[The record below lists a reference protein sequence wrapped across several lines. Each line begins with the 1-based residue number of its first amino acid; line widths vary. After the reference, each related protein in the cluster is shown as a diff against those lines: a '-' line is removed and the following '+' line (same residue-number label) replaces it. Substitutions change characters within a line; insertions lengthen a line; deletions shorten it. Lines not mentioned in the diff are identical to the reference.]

1 MSNPFSVRDP
11 SISHTKVENALLPKE
26 GDDGSNFV
34 LYVDNVNKRLGI
46 NNATPEQAID
56 CAGNIK
62 IRSTGVERLIFHDDA
77 GDHNTA
83 DIDGNVDGTDGGV
96 LGIRTK
102 VDGGSVTEKLR
113 INNIGAIG
121 IGGANYGNAGAV
133 ITSNGSGSAVS
144 WNRPYFIKVKRLT
157 DYPLTGTSGTATI
170 LGMSAV
176 DFGPVFDYNGTTDW
190 ANDEWTCPQTGV
202 YRITE
207 QLAVQ
212 STITDRTYYA
222 GAILERTRGATTEYI
237 YRNELASTSDD
248 DVDQVYLTGTTIN
261 RFEQGDELRL
271 VIGWSVLV
279 SGSVKARGDPI
290 EDQTFLIIERI
301 I

>member
-46 NNATPEQAID
+46 NNATPDQAID
-56 CAGNIK
+56 CAGYIQL
-62 IRSTGVERLIFHDDA
+62 RSTPVQRLIFHDDA
-77 GDHNTA
+77 GDHLNA
-83 DIDGNVDGTDGGV
+83 DIGAAVDGTNGGV
-96 LGIRTK
+96 LGFITK
-102 VDGGSVTEKLR
+102 IDGGIDTEKLR

-121 IGGANYGNAGAV
+121 IGGANYGDAGAV

-157 DYPLTGTSGTATI
+157 DYPFTGTSGTSVVV
-170 LGMSAV
+170 GMSAV
-176 DFGPVFDYNGTTDW
+176 DFAPVFDYNGTTDW

-202 YRITE
+202 YRITV

-212 STITDRTYYA
+212 STISDRTYYA
-222 GAILERTRGATTEYI
+222 GALLERTRAATTQYI
-237 YRNELASTSDD
+237 YRNELSSTSDD
-248 DVDQVYLTGTTIN
+248 DVDQIYLTGTTIN
-261 RFEQGDELRL
+261 RFEQGDDLRL
-271 VIGWSVLV
+271 VIGWSVIS
-279 SGSVKARGDPI
+279 SGSVKARGDPV